1 MRPPRNSS
9 AFFVATAIMAASL
22 SMGSHPAVAAGPA
35 VGSDYEHVLLISVDG
50 MHAVDLANWIQ
61 AHPDSNFAR
70 LANTGIIYPN
80 AFTTAPSDSY
90 PGMIAQVTGASPK
103 AAGLSRPK
111 MAQIRLSEPTADVS
125 ESAKWWGAL
134 LKHRRAFIQ
143 FAAFSALP
151 ALLHAE
157 DQIPAGFKAER
168 YARLWERNP
177 FTLVTPVAPTAQ
189 PSAFD
194 KLYIA
199 SWAKDDGKVVMF
211 VQNSETNE
219 VEKIT
224 AQPNE
229 KGVRLIAMHL
239 NPDPKLVEA
248 VLSDGKEQG
257 IVRFRFDIQPS
268 AEPTALGSA
277 RLPKSSANNQRG
289 NGGEKYLPKMA
300 GETGRW
306 NPPNTQNGG
315 LAATA
320 QGSHPSAP
328 LHAEDGQTP
337 TPPAQERWQTNPV
350 VPGPAP
356 EQSNHGEN

>member
-1 MRPPRNSS
+1 MTPCSPSTCSAIPPAAPCRRFVAQ
-9 AFFVATAIMAASL
+9 AFFILMTGFSFTSRIK
-22 SMGSHPAVAAGPA
+22 GS
-35 VGSDYEHVLLISVDG
+35 VLDPCTIRS
-50 MHAVDLANWIQ
+50 
-61 AHPDSNFAR
+61 
-70 LANTGIIYPN
+70 
-80 AFTTAPSDSY
+80 
-90 PGMIAQVTGASPK
+90 AQRTSSWAQRGTSPK

-111 MAQIRLSEPTADVS
+111 IAQIRWSEPTADVS
-125 ESAKWWGAL
+125 KSAKWWGTL
-134 LKHRRAFIQ
+134 LRHRRAFVQ

-177 FTLVTPVAPTAQ
+177 FTLVTPVAPTAR

-194 KLYIA
+194 KLYMT
-199 SWAKDDGKVVMF
+199 SWAKDDGKVVIF

-224 AQPNE
+224 AQPNQ

-268 AEPTALGSA
+268 GGQTALEST
-277 RLPKSSANNQRG
+277 RPPKSGANNQRG
-289 NGGEKYLPKMA
+289 NRGEKYQPKMA

-306 NPPNTQNGG
+306 SPSNTQNGG
-315 LAATA
+315 LAATEQGSQPSA
-320 QGSHPSAP
+320 QGSYPGVPP

-337 TPPAQERWQTNPV
+337 APPAQERRQTNRV

-356 EQSNHGEN
+356 EQSNRGEN

>member
-1 MRPPRNSS
+1 M
-9 AFFVATAIMAASL
+9 
-22 SMGSHPAVAAGPA
+22 
-35 VGSDYEHVLLISVDG
+35 
-50 MHAVDLANWIQ
+50 
-61 AHPDSNFAR
+61 
-70 LANTGIIYPN
+70 
-80 AFTTAPSDSY
+80 
-90 PGMIAQVTGASPK
+90 
-103 AAGLSRPK
+103 
-111 MAQIRLSEPTADVS
+111 
-125 ESAKWWGAL
+125 
-134 LKHRRAFIQ
+134 KHRRAFIQ
-143 FAAFSALP
+143 FAAFAALP

-177 FTLVTPVAPTAQ
+177 FTLVTPVAPTAR

-194 KLYIA
+194 KLYMT
-199 SWAKDDGKVVMF
+199 SWMKDGGKVVMF

-224 AQPNE
+224 AQPNQ

-268 AEPTALGSA
+268 AGQTALGSA
-277 RLPKSSANNQRG
+277 RVPKSDANTERG
-289 NGGEKYLPKMA
+289 NGGEKYQPSETYQPKMA

-306 NPPNTQNGG
+306 SPPNTQNGG

-320 QGSHPSAP
+320 QGSQPSAQRSYPGVPP
-328 LHAEDGQTP
+328 LHMMEDGQTP
-337 TPPAQERWQTNPV
+337 TPPRRRVGRRTRCARS
-350 VPGPAP
+350 GA
-356 EQSNHGEN
+356 